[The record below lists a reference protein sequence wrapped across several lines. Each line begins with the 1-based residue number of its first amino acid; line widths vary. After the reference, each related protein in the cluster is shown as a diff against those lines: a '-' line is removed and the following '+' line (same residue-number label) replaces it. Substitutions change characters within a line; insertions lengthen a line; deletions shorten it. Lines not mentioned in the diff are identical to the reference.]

1 MTKLVLSPLAINDLL
16 ALEYPENTVIANDI
30 LDVGGLML
38 VVGPTSVGKSYFLL
52 QLAMHLVTGTAVV
65 GQWAVPR
72 AFSTYLVQAEIGRK
86 RFQSRVGKLWAN
98 FDGTAAAELWLE
110 SPYDLKLDTPE
121 GLAAL
126 EAVVVEKGVEVL
138 IIDPLRPFHGRNEN
152 DSQEMQLL
160 FDSFLRL
167 QFKYDVAVVFGH
179 HDRKPA
185 ADGWGKSIYKT
196 RGNTVITDRPDT
208 SFRIEESKQAG
219 MVEFVN
225 DKLRN
230 GEQKL
235 PKQRWR
241 ADRKTGL
248 FSPLDTQVVDKAQI
262 VTTLLALGEL
272 PLSEVVRAVMV
283 EGGVSNKGAYSII
296 NALEKAGVVV
306 KTIGGRVHNE
316 KGLVLVGNK

>member
-1 MTKLVLSPLAINDLL
+1 MTKLTLTPLLVTDLL
-16 ALEYPENTVIANDI
+16 ALDYPQNTIIANDI
-30 LDVGGLML
+30 LDVGGLLL

-52 QLAMHLVTGTAVV
+52 QVAMHLVTGTPVV

-72 AFSTYLVQAEIGRK
+72 PFATYLVQAEIGRK
-86 RFQSRVGKLWAN
+86 RFQSRVSKLWGN
-98 FDGTAAAELWLE
+98 FDQQGAAELWLE

-138 IIDPLRPFHGRNEN
+138 IIDPLRPFHNRDEN
-152 DSQEMQLL
+152 KSDEMQRL

-167 QFKYDVAVVFGH
+167 QFKYDVAIVFGH
-179 HDRKPA
+179 HDRKPSP
-185 ADGWGKSIYKT
+185 DGFGKSIYKA

-219 MVEFVN
+219 MVEFIN

-230 GEQKL
+230 GEEKL
-235 PKQRWR
+235 PKQRWC

-248 FSPLDTQVVDKAQI
+248 FTPADAKVVDKRGV
-262 VTTLLALGEL
+262 VTGLLARGEL
-272 PLSEVVRAVMV
+272 ALSEVVRSVMS
-283 EGGVSNKGAYSII
+283 EAGVSNKGAYSII
-296 NALEKAGVVV
+296 NALEKEGIVV
-306 KTIGGRVHNE
+306 KTQGGRSHNE
-316 KGLVLVGNK
+316 KGLMLVTQ

>member
-1 MTKLVLSPLAINDLL
+1 MTKLTLTPLLVTDLL
-16 ALEYPENTVIANDI
+16 ALDYPQNTIIANDI
-30 LDVGGLML
+30 LDVGGLLL

-52 QLAMHLVTGTAVV
+52 QVAMHLVTGTPVV

-72 AFSTYLVQAEIGRK
+72 PFATYLVQAEIGRK
-86 RFQSRVGKLWAN
+86 RFQSRVSKLWAN
-98 FDGTAAAELWLE
+98 FHAESSAELWLE

-138 IIDPLRPFHGRNEN
+138 IIDPLRPFHNRDEN
-152 DSQEMQLL
+152 KSDEMQRL

-167 QFKYDVAVVFGH
+167 QFKYDVAIVFGH
-179 HDRKPA
+179 HDRKPSP
-185 ADGWGKSIYKT
+185 DGFGKSIYKT

-219 MVEFVN
+219 MVEFIN

-230 GEQKL
+230 GEEKL
-235 PKQRWR
+235 PKQRWL

-248 FSPLDTQVVDKAQI
+248 FYPVDAKQVDKTAI
-262 VTTLLALGEL
+262 VTDLLARGECA
-272 PLSEVVRAVMV
+272 LSDVVKALMA
-283 EGGVSNKGAYSII
+283 ETGVSNKGAYAII
-296 NALEKAGVVV
+296 KALETEGVVIK
-306 KTIGGRVHNE
+306 KTGEYIHNG
-316 KGLVLVGNK
+316 KSLALVSG

>member
-1 MTKLVLSPLAINDLL
+1 MTKLTLAPLAIADLL
-16 ALEYPENTVIANDI
+16 AIEYPSNIVIASDI

-72 AFSTYLVQAEIGRK
+72 PFSTYLVQAEIGRK
-86 RFQSRVGKLWAN
+86 RFQSRVAKLWAN
-98 FDGTAAAELWLE
+98 FDGTAAADLWLE

-152 DSQEMQLL
+152 DSQEMQRL

-179 HDRKPA
+179 HDRKPS

-208 SFRIEESKQAG
+208 SFRIEESKQKG

-235 PKQRWR
+235 PKQRWL

-248 FSPLDTQVVDKAQI
+248 FSPADTKVVDKEKI
-262 VTTLLALGEL
+262 VTTLLARGEL
-272 PLSEVVRAVMV
+272 ALSEVVKSVMV
-283 EGGVSNKGAYSII
+283 EAGVSNKGAYAVI
-296 NALEKAGVVV
+296 NALEREGVVV
-306 KTIGGRVHNE
+306 KTAAGRTNNA
-316 KGLVLVGNK
+316 KGLALVERE

>member
-1 MTKLVLSPLAINDLL
+1 MTLAPLAIADLL
-16 ALEYPENTVIANDI
+16 ALEYPANTIIGGDI

-72 AFSTYLVQAEIGRK
+72 PFSTYLVQAEIGRK
-86 RFQSRVGKLWAN
+86 RFQSRVSKLWAN
-98 FDGTAAAELWLE
+98 FTVDGAADLWLE
-110 SPYDLKLDTPE
+110 SPYNLKLDTTE

-126 EAVVVEKGVEVL
+126 EDVVVDKHLEVL
-138 IIDPLRPFHGRNEN
+138 IIDPIRPFHNRDEN
-152 DSQEMQLL
+152 KSEEMERL
-160 FDSFLRL
+160 FDAFRLL
-167 QFKYDVAVVFGH
+167 QFKYDVAIVFGH
-179 HDRKPA
+179 HDRKPS
-185 ADGWGKSIYKT
+185 ADGFGKSIYKT
-196 RGNTVITDRPDT
+196 RGSGVITERPDT

-235 PKQRWR
+235 PKQRWL

-248 FSPLDTQVVDKAQI
+248 FSPADTKLVDKGKI
-262 VTTLLALGEL
+262 VTTLLSRGEL
-272 PLSEVVRAVMV
+272 ALSEVVKVVME

-296 NALEKAGVVV
+296 NTLEREGVVV
-306 KTIGGRVHNE
+306 KTTGGRTNNA
-316 KGLVLVGNK
+316 KGLALVER